1 MFSVAFIPL
10 IKIVWKKNICHF
22 GFLGILHEI
31 PFQMKTFFFA
41 KRIILSIE
49 NGRRKKVEQCAA
61 LESINSQRKY
71 YFFHPTNCT
80 VLFWAFSC
88 VWFFCFVWENSLTS
102 LCAEKKT
109 YFFCVIR
116 SLFVSTKLNSEIN
129 PHLCI
134 LSLLFVASLQIAR

>member
-1 MFSVAFIPL
+1 MKKKHLSFWFPEHFTWNSISNENIFFCETDNPFN
-10 IKIVWKKNICHF
+10 WKWK
-22 GFLGILHEI
+22 
-31 PFQMKTFFFA
+31 A
-41 KRIILSIE
+41 K
-49 NGRRKKVEQCAA
+49 KKVEQCAA

-129 PHLCI
+129 PHFCI